1 MKKAVLF
8 VLLLFCANYH
18 STAQVGE
25 PDPNESWRKRLET
38 AEKQEKLGNF
48 SIATAYYLSVIE
60 SKSKREDLAY
70 KIGELG
76 LKARRYDDVIT
87 AVKPLAG
94 NKKFPK
100 AEYYLGMAFKGI
112 GDYKSASAA
121 FDAFSD
127 NYRGND
133 YQIMTDRA
141 NREMEGCSLGND
153 ARENRNIKIT
163 HLTKMVNTPQKEF
176 APIPFGEDILYFSSN
191 GKKATKIFRT
201 EKMGRTW
208 KEPLEPVIFG
218 SMEKEHFCGGS
229 FTPNKS
235 RFYFSQCDIVNGE
248 YQCEIYV
255 MQRVGQEW
263 SKPKKLPDYIN
274 KEGYTA
280 TDPFVYV
287 EKGQEILYFSS
298 DREGGAGGK
307 DIWFAIKDYDSED
320 LNFDIPVNLGE
331 AINTTGDEISPF
343 YQSASRTLYFSSNG
357 QVSIGGFDIYKS
369 EGSMEVWKNIEHLGK
384 PLNSSADDT
393 YFVMGANESSGFISS
408 NRAFGSDKTSTDN
421 DDLFSFNIKAPE
433 ISLEGKIH
441 EMDNPA
447 KLVQN
452 VMVSLY
458 EITNTGEYALTSNIS
473 PDGYYSFFVKQNRRY
488 KIELE
493 ITGYENASFAVDMD
507 DYKDESTIVKNLD
520 IKSNFTEDIREEVPG
535 DEEPIVDVEPTI
547 GDGIILPP
555 GTRQD
560 KPDEEE
566 IRPGPPGTRPGK
578 EIDPVK
584 DPKKPGNRTTPI
596 TESSDN
602 EPDPDVNENP
612 DEEEPTVIAEQPIEE
627 APSKPQF
634 TKPKV
639 VDTKPQLGEKLG
651 GTDSNGQPIILK
663 ERKRGELTVD
673 QMENTIMVNGKEY
686 LPVDGGYWKI
696 VEPVEDPNFPGI
708 EVGLDQHYRIQLA
721 AVSSYKAYKFDK
733 ALNALNGTEITLET
747 ATSREGKEVTR
758 VMVMKFS
765 NFNQA
770 KSALRK
776 LRKQGYDRAFIIR
789 YNNNRRTGRMIRDID

>member
-1 MKKAVLF
+1 MRKAVLF
-8 VLLLFCANYH
+8 VLLLFCVNYH

-25 PDPNESWRKRLET
+25 PDPSQSWRKRLET
-38 AEKQEKLGNF
+38 AEEQEKLGNF
-48 SIATAYYLSVIE
+48 SAATAYYLSVVKE
-60 SKSKREDLAY
+60 KSKREDLAY
-70 KIGELG
+70 KIGEIG
-76 LKARRYDDVIT
+76 LKSRRYEDVIT
-87 AVKPLAG
+87 AVKPLSG

-100 AEYYLGMAFKGI
+100 AAYYLGMALKGI

-127 NYRGND
+127 NYRGDD
-133 YQIMTDRA
+133 YQVMTDKA

-153 ARENRNIKIT
+153 TRENRSIKMGY
-163 HLTKMVNTPQKEF
+163 LTKVVNTPKKEF
-176 APIPFGEDILYFSSN
+176 APIPFGEDILYYSSN
-191 GKKATKIFRT
+191 GKSTTKIFRT

-208 KEPLEPVIFG
+208 KEPLEPAIFG
-218 SMEKEHFCGGS
+218 AMEKEHFCGGS

-255 MQRVGQEW
+255 MQRSDQNW

-280 TDPFVYV
+280 SDPFVYV
-287 EKGQEILYFSS
+287 EGGQEILYFSS
-298 DREGGAGGK
+298 DREGGVGGK
-307 DIWFAIKDYDSED
+307 DIWFAIKDYDSKD

-331 AINTTGDEISPF
+331 SINTVGDEISPF
-343 YQSASRTLYFSSNG
+343 YQNSSRTLYFSSNG
-357 QVSIGGFDIYKS
+357 QLTIGGFDVYKS
-369 EGSMEVWKNIEHLGK
+369 EGSMEAWKAPQHMGK
-384 PLNSSADDT
+384 PINSSADDT
-393 YFVMGANESSGFISS
+393 YFVMNTNETSGFLSS
-408 NRAFGSDKTSTDN
+408 NRIFGSEKTITDN

-441 EMDNPA
+441 EVGNSS

-458 EITNTGEYALTSNIS
+458 EVTNTGEYALTSNIS

-493 ITGYENASFAVDMD
+493 ITGYENASFSVNMD
-507 DYKDESTIVKNLD
+507 DYKD
-520 IKSNFTEDIREEVPG
+520 KSSINKDLSLKSKFTEDIRDNVPG
-535 DEEPIVDVEPTI
+535 DNEPEIIVDTIDDEPTTYI
-547 GDGIILPP
+547 PPP
-555 GTRQD
+555 GT
-560 KPDEEE
+560 ETGNSGETE
-566 IRPGPPGTRPGK
+566 VVRPGPPGTRPGK
-578 EIDPVK
+578 TSNVET
-584 DPKKPGNRTTPI
+584 KPNNRTNPI
-596 TESSDN
+596 TDRDN
-602 EPDPDVNENP
+602 NTTPDPDVDENP
-612 DEEEPTVIAEQPIEE
+612 DEEIPAEPIIEE
-627 APSKPQF
+627 PVF
-634 TKPKV
+634 
-639 VDTKPQLGEKLG
+639 VDPPVQTQLGEKLG
-651 GTDSNGQPIILK
+651 GTDPSGQPIILK
-663 ERKRGELTVD
+663 ERTRADLTVS
-673 QMENTIMVNGKEY
+673 QMESTIMVNNQDY
-686 LPVDGGYWKI
+686 LPVEGGYWKI

-721 AVSSYKAYKFDK
+721 AVSTYKSYKFDK
-733 ALNALNGTEITLET
+733 AINALNGTEITLET

-789 YNNNRRTGRMIRDID
+789 YNNNKRTGRMIRNID